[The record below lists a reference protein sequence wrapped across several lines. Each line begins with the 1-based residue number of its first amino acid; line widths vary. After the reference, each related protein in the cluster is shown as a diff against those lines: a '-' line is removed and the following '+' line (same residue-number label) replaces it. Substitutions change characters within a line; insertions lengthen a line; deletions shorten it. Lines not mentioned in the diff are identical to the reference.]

1 MAREAGKALSKRIEE
16 LLASSESVDDRL
28 DEGMM
33 HACVV
38 ATLGKEPI
46 VFVADILRL
55 AWDVKSKMRLQPGE
69 AVRTALAL
77 HDRLYGNEVTK
88 KPRKKTE
95 DESQFTLDFGWS
107 NLGDDT
113 NESQPAQPN
122 QTA

>member
-1 MAREAGKALSKRIEE
+1 VAREAGKAVSKRIEQ
-16 LLASSESVDDRL
+16 LLSESENVDDRL
-28 DEGMM
+28 DEGML

-55 AWDVKSKMRLQPGE
+55 AYDVKSKMRLQPGE

-77 HDRLYGNEVTK
+77 HDRLYGTDVVK
-88 KPRKKTE
+88 KPKKRTE

-113 NESQPAQPN
+113 HESQPAQSD
-122 QTA
+122 QVA

>member
-1 MAREAGKALSKRIEE
+1 VAREAGKALSRRIEE
-16 LLASSESVDDRL
+16 LLANSESVDDRL

-55 AWDVKSKMRLQPGE
+55 AYDVKSKMRLQPGE

-77 HDRLYGNEVTK
+77 HDRLYGNEVLK
-88 KPRKKTE
+88 KPKKKTT
-95 DESQFTLDFGWS
+95 DELAFQLDFGWS
-107 NLGDDT
+107 NLGE
-113 NESQPAQPN
+113 NENEGKPTQSDPV
-122 QTA
+122 T